1 MKINTFAAFHINL
14 LDSTTF
20 TYTDTIHITLMLYII
35 LLELIYYLNDV
46 QNSSDQTQ
54 PSLTKSFSFVV
65 ILHITF
71 PFVLPNHKHPSF
83 LFAVT
88 VFITRVLPNHY
99 TKLPLTNTCNYI
111 QPGQDESSR
120 RLATAE
126 SALSE
131 QKALCEQSNLKCQQ
145 LESQIT
151 ELVEGSGG

>member
-20 TYTDTIHITLMLYII
+20 TYTDTIHITLRVDITLMMYKTLTK
-35 LLELIYYLNDV
+35 
-46 QNSSDQTQ
+46 TQ

-88 VFITRVLPNHY
+88 VFITRLLPNQIY
-99 TKLPLTNTCNYI
+99 TKLPLTNTCDYI
-111 QPGQDESSR
+111 QPGQEESSR